1 MKDLGLPLGF
11 MNTSAMLVN
20 EDGTVKLHKNDL
32 SVNKHTNP
40 SLPNDSINNPKKRHN
55 KKRGKR
61 KVRLYIYTT
70 SAHKINSMGVGYN
83 YYGIKV

>member
-20 EDGTVKLHKNDL
+20 EDGTVKLQQNDL
-32 SVNKHTNP
+32 SINNLKNP
-40 SLPNDSINNPKKRHN
+40 SLPNDSKNNSKKRHN

-61 KVRLYIYTT
+61 KVCF
-70 SAHKINSMGVGYN
+70 
-83 YYGIKV
+83 